1 MGRGRLRFCFLLSL
15 IAVAASL
22 PAPAEDALEEDI
34 NMADMEDLFRD
45 LFIPSREA
53 RELSDEDGDNE
64 VQDVASDV
72 DEEEDSK
79 VMEDT
84 EAMDEAHVME
94 VARFNNYIDAI
105 YRRMNAALRA
115 KMMDP
120 MELNLNDKKDQTKK
134 KTSDKKSP
142 RSKRDADEDEQEDED
157 EYDLSSDD
165 DEDEEDETADVVE
178 IEHRMGKTDNKKG
191 KGKKISP
198 SKKNK
203 KNGKHNTGKKG
214 KGKKKEEREA
224 AKKEKQRQK
233 AKKQEERMKKREEK
247 KNKKSGNRESRSGDK
262 KKKKKNQGK
271 NKKSSKKPTHV
282 GKSKNNKSNKNQ
294 KTKKGRKNNKKSQV
308 SKKRSDLKPQDN
320 KMLGS
325 LSGIATLR
333 RQGDVSV
340 TDEDNHKI
348 VMSEFQVGPLQ
359 LEVSKVYGNGKG
371 RTVKSAK
378 AITDVMTGVMTLK
391 VKPDGTA
398 HVKKVVFKPPQN
410 VDVKGSLS
418 EDRSRNLRYMKN
430 SVTKMR
436 PLAAIRILKTARYVL
451 KSPSSSN

>member
-1 MGRGRLRFCFLLSL
+1 
-15 IAVAASL
+15 
-22 PAPAEDALEEDI
+22 
-34 NMADMEDLFRD
+34 
-45 LFIPSREA
+45 
-53 RELSDEDGDNE
+53 
-64 VQDVASDV
+64 
-72 DEEEDSK
+72 
-79 VMEDT
+79 MEDT
-84 EAMDEAHVME
+84 EAMDEARVME

-120 MELNLNDKKDQTKK
+120 MELNLNDKKEQTKK
-134 KTSDKKSP
+134 KTSDKKKI
-142 RSKRDADEDEQEDED
+142 SKRDADEYEVDDSD
-157 EYDLSSDD
+157 DYGLSSDD
-165 DEDEEDETADVVE
+165 DEKEEDETAAVVQM
-178 IEHRMGKTDNKKG
+178 EHRMGKTDNKKG
-191 KGKKISP
+191 KGKKISTN
-198 SKKNK
+198 KKNK
-203 KNGKHNTGKKG
+203 KNGKHGKGKG

-233 AKKQEERMKKREEK
+233 AKKQEERLKKRQEK
-247 KNKKSGNRESRSGDK
+247 KNKKSGNRESRSGGT

-271 NKKSSKKPTHV
+271 KKKSVKKPTHA

-294 KTKKGRKNNKKSQV
+294 KTKKGRKNNKKSPV
-308 SKKRSDLKPQDN
+308 SKKRSDLKQQDN

-451 KSPSSSN
+451 KSPSSN